1 MHYENISSGMKY
13 KSLYFDKALR
23 EQQNYAFTNDINLTI
38 EIDIDIDI
46 QDLANAVND
55 CLNYPNKEISWSNL
69 DDLVNQQGLSKHL
82 TQDQSISIID
92 TFYNYLKIQ
101 SSQSESALRVIRTC
115 LKKFS
120 VYVPPEIIDFF
131 FKYSISH
138 IKCSFKMQI
147 IKESFEIIYI
157 ILPSTT
163 EGQRQFFINYIYTAY
178 PQICLM
184 DNFPHSAF
192 LICICTLFKF
202 CSFNEVF
209 PYFHKISN
217 IIFLFLRCE
226 LWGVAIDTIRVIKT
240 ALKKDPGICHLI
252 LDPQINLIPI
262 LTELVSREK
271 DALSKNAIDLC
282 TLIIKS
288 GKIITIQDKSSVETT
303 NSTSSLLNISD
314 ISEFCTKTLGCIPTE
329 FEDLEISVLQF
340 VAESLKNGLN
350 PTIIQ
355 TNIFELFQK
364 PDLMKFQHKKAFLSF
379 SSAILQ
385 IAPEIFVQPFIEKDK
400 GILVELAF
408 ESTDNNDDEMILD
421 ALNIV
426 LIILECRQSYFDG
439 AIFTEFVNY
448 FLSTVKPD
456 IDLINIRL
464 IENEEVQ
471 KLAALIEEKFHFNE
485 T

>member
-1 MHYENISSGMKY
+1 MHYENISSGMEY

-202 CSFNEVF
+202 CSFNSI
-209 PYFHKISN
+209 Y
-217 IIFLFLRCE
+217 
-226 LWGVAIDTIRVIKT
+226 
-240 ALKKDPGICHLI
+240 
-252 LDPQINLIPI
+252 
-262 LTELVSREK
+262 
-271 DALSKNAIDLC
+271 
-282 TLIIKS
+282 
-288 GKIITIQDKSSVETT
+288 
-303 NSTSSLLNISD
+303 
-314 ISEFCTKTLGCIPTE
+314 
-329 FEDLEISVLQF
+329 
-340 VAESLKNGLN
+340 
-350 PTIIQ
+350 IQ
-355 TNIFELFQK
+355 TF
-364 PDLMKFQHKKAFLSF
+364 
-379 SSAILQ
+379 
-385 IAPEIFVQPFIEKDK
+385 
-400 GILVELAF
+400 
-408 ESTDNNDDEMILD
+408 
-421 ALNIV
+421 
-426 LIILECRQSYFDG
+426 
-439 AIFTEFVNY
+439 
-448 FLSTVKPD
+448 
-456 IDLINIRL
+456 
-464 IENEEVQ
+464 
-471 KLAALIEEKFHFNE
+471 
-485 T
+485 